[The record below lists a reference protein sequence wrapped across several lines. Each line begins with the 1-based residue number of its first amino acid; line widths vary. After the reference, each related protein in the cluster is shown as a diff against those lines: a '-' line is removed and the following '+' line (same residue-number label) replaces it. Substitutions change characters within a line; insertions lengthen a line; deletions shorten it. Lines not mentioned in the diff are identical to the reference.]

1 MDTLSPTG
9 HWIVKPLDC
18 KATRLQSIPFQT
30 CELSHTRA
38 ENAAREAVLKDL
50 AVVKEFELKEK
61 TDRDRA
67 VVSPL
72 PQPVVLLVP
81 KKDHRNVLQST
92 AVL

>member
-1 MDTLSPTG
+1 M
-9 HWIVKPLDC
+9 
-18 KATRLQSIPFQT
+18 
-30 CELSHTRA
+30 
-38 ENAAREAVLKDL
+38 LKDL

-67 VVSPL
+67 VVPAL